1 MIAPRLGLG
10 LLVGALTLG
19 EPSRAIAGLEP
30 AAVESTERLARELP
44 TPREVVFRLEP
55 DRARGVDLLLPFR
68 DASVE
73 RLGPMRLYLAGRWGE
88 WHHAP
93 WHRLAWTSAVPFA
106 ELEPPTALPPVDAYD
121 ELGWLD
127 DEATGS
133 LSLDDDLH
141 AMAWSTPNE
150 DLDDHARSTLLDA
163 LFGRS
168 PLAHTDDIALRFD
181 TTGASL
187 ASNGFG
193 AIFRLPSL
201 RPVRDWRC
209 RRGPVLL
216 TRQNGEGGRFELVR
230 CDGSVAPDAL
240 DRLSILA
247 RPADAPSPGERLPDE
262 PNAESWS
269 ARREWAP
276 GVRVMHPRLLWAL
289 QSLADAFPKK
299 GLVLYSGY
307 RPGAHIND
315 GRGHK
320 SLHAEGRA
328 LDVAVRDVPNE
339 RVFAVCKSLRDV
351 GCGFYPNNKFVH
363 LHVRRAHTGKAS
375 WIDAA
380 ESGQAARYVDE
391 SSVAPRAA
399 ASADTP

>member
-10 LLVGALTLG
+10 LLVGVLTLG
-19 EPSRAIAGLEP
+19 EPARANAALEDRVDAP
-30 AAVESTERLARELP
+30 VERNALVSP
-44 TPREVVFRLEP
+44 TPREIVFRLEP

-68 DASVE
+68 DASIE

-88 WHHAP
+88 WHRAP

-106 ELEPPTALPPVDAYD
+106 ELEPPAAPPPVEPDDLLWFD
-121 ELGWLD
+121 E
-127 DEATGS
+127 EGS
-133 LSLDDDLH
+133 NVLSLDDAHD
-141 AMAWSTPNE
+141 ATAWSSPA
-150 DLDDHARSTLLDA
+150 DGLDDHARTTLLDA

-168 PLAHTDDIALRFD
+168 PLADPDAIALRFD

-193 AIFRLPSL
+193 AIFRLPAL

-209 RRGPVLL
+209 RRGPVLV

-230 CDGSVAPDAL
+230 CDDSIAPDAL

-262 PNAESWS
+262 PDAASWS

-299 GLVLYSGY
+299 GLVIYSGY

-363 LHVRRAHTGKAS
+363 LHVRRAHSGKAS
-375 WIDAA
+375 WVDAA

-391 SSVAPRAA
+391 SALAPRPA
-399 ASADTP
+399 ASVVVP